1 MVTYISGRRSF
12 EQYQPIQLIKEFV
25 NNKEV
30 DNQNHHSTLSFT
42 LHLQIELGA
51 YSNSCPSYV
60 DNFACLMRAV
70 GESVDSDPRGDQE
83 LMAGAVRG
91 AGEYLDTGD
100 ITETWRHLRQY
111 PHVNT
116 VVKCLQRAKTCNY

>member
-1 MVTYISGRRSF
+1 M
-12 EQYQPIQLIKEFV
+12 
-25 NNKEV
+25 
-30 DNQNHHSTLSFT
+30 
-42 LHLQIELGA
+42 GA
-51 YSNSCPSYV
+51 V
-60 DNFACLMRAV
+60 A
-70 GESVDSDPRGDQE
+70 ESVDTDPRGDQE

-116 VVKCLQRAKTCNY
+116 VVKCLQRAKICNY